1 MNAIFTRS
9 IQSTRL
15 TADAALWLKAFV
27 LLTFLAAS
35 SAPSPLY
42 TIYRTTWGFSALT
55 LTVVFASYAFALL
68 LALLVFGSLSD
79 YLGRRSVLVSAIV
92 IEIIS
97 IVLFWQAQSVGWL
110 LAARIVQGLATGIAT
125 STLNA
130 GLIDLHRERGPLV
143 NSVAPLLGMAVGAFG
158 TSVLVQF
165 APEPTKLVFELL
177 LLVLV
182 LQATAAL
189 YLPETNERRTGAWRS
204 MRPAIAIPVAARK
217 TLWQVLPVN
226 TAQWALG
233 GFYLSLGPSLAF
245 SVTGSHVPVVGGAF
259 VAALV
264 LSSAIAVMFVRRH
277 APRLVLMGGT
287 MLLASGL
294 AITLAGIYLHSTA
307 ILFLGTAIA
316 GLGFGAAFNGSI
328 RSLAPLASQNERA
341 GLMSGFFA
349 LSYLAF
355 SVPAILAGLGVGHF
369 GLQTTSLF
377 FGAALIVLALFAL
390 ISMQR
395 EAQ

>member
-1 MNAIFTRS
+1 
-9 IQSTRL
+9 
-15 TADAALWLKAFV
+15 
-27 LLTFLAAS
+27 
-35 SAPSPLY
+35 
-42 TIYRTTWGFSALT
+42 
-55 LTVVFASYAFALL
+55 
-68 LALLVFGSLSD
+68 
-79 YLGRRSVLVSAIV
+79 
-92 IEIIS
+92 
-97 IVLFWQAQSVGWL
+97 
-110 LAARIVQGLATGIAT
+110 
-125 STLNA
+125 
-130 GLIDLHRERGPLV
+130 
-143 NSVAPLLGMAVGAFG
+143 
-158 TSVLVQF
+158 
-165 APEPTKLVFELL
+165 
-177 LLVLV
+177 
-182 LQATAAL
+182 
-189 YLPETNERRTGAWRS
+189 
-204 MRPAIAIPVAARK
+204 
-217 TLWQVLPVN
+217 
-226 TAQWALG
+226 
-233 GFYLSLGPSLAF
+233 
-245 SVTGSHVPVVGGAF
+245 VVGGAF